1 MKTNVRRLS
10 VTPHLEDFFPASTTK
25 SVRLNPNTG
34 TSRDRKKK
42 RVIVGSF
49 NAREIKMG
57 WKNPGVLDALVHPY
71 ETIENILK
79 THQFIIHRTNN
90 LMKKMEIIDNYH
102 YY

>member
-57 WKNPGVLDALVHPY
+57 WKNPVVLDALVHPY
-71 ETIENILK
+71 ETVENTSK
-79 THQFIIHRTNN
+79 TSIYYSSNEQPNEE
-90 LMKKMEIIDNYH
+90 MEIIDNYH